1 MNARTNK
8 STNSTTRAGRT
19 RRSLVGRL
27 TRLSALLLTAVALAS
42 CATGRIDPTDPVGEN
57 AKQIDGIMRMS
68 GYLATAVGIFVAV
81 AVVLVIVKFRERPDD
96 DPDELPEQIHGNKKA
111 ELTWTLIPVV
121 MLVFLAVVT
130 IPGVFDLSSKGD
142 GPTIKVEGQQWW
154 WQFSYDVDQDGTD
167 DIVTANEIV
176 IPVGEEV
183 NLEIQS
189 NDVIHSFWIPQLNG
203 KKDAVPGRV
212 HHWRISSPV
221 PGIFYGECTEFC
233 GLSHANM
240 QMRAVVL
247 TDEDYNNWVQEQLV
261 SATTPTASAAK
272 RGYDLF
278 GRHCVSCHVVNGLYE
293 SAAGGNAN
301 LTSGYAPNL
310 THLMTRTSFAGALFE
325 LYKDDGSVNVADLK
339 EWIRNAPGQKPARPE
354 NRQGMI
360 SFAETLSDSELDD
373 LVTYLMTLGGPP
385 PLMPS

>member
-1 MNARTNK
+1 MNARINK

-19 RRSLVGRL
+19 RHSLIGRL
-27 TRLSALLLTAVALAS
+27 TRLSGLLLAAAALAS

-81 AVVLVIVKFRERPDD
+81 AVVLVIVKFRERPGD